1 MEDRLAHLRRMLGM
15 LARGEEPYGGGRFD
29 AKYLEIDQGDAQV
42 LSAALDELEQ
52 RRASVTT
59 GGPPPAFTE
68 TWENGPSS
76 RPPTAPPE
84 ELVVALPVSDEEADA
99 APMGKGRISYRDCEG
114 CGRSHP
120 AWISCEA
127 ERQTGEGEV
136 REMVV
141 RATDKRD
148 IPPSGWSYQH

>member
-84 ELVVALPVSDEEADA
+84 ELVVALPVTEEELEAPRLASIDRLYDAYRADPSEGGA
-99 APMGKGRISYRDCEG
+99 LPCGCEG
-114 CGRSHP
+114 PSATCADR
-120 AWISCEA
+120 AIDM
-127 ERQTGEGEV
+127 GE
-136 REMVV
+136 
-141 RATDKRD
+141 K
-148 IPPSGWSYQH
+148 PPDPM